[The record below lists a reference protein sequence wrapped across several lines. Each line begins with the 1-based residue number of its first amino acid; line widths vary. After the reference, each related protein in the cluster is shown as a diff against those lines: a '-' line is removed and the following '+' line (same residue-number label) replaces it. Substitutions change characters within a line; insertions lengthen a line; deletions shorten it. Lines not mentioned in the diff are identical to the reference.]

1 MFVNIFLMI
10 RYISSSPIMQMARE
24 GVSKLSLGT
33 GMLAHVFEDD
43 SGANSGK
50 AEKATAEELMAPIER
65 PHKMQKIE

>member
-1 MFVNIFLMI
+1 MI
-10 RYISSSPIMQMARE
+10 RYVNSNPTMQQARE
-24 GVSKLSLGT
+24 GGSKVSSGT

-65 PHKMQKIE
+65 PHKMHKIE